1 MCSTL
6 AKFVNI
12 SKKNKTDMSKM
23 KPKMTNKA
31 LHRKIAFSFA
41 FFVLVI
47 VCMAGIVFIE
57 RKRLMEIEE
66 NTSAARK
73 THWDIY
79 YAHQY
84 ITRLAMLGE
93 TVAGWNCSD
102 YDDYHKTTLLV
113 DSILHEISKGNPS
126 CVPSEQIDSLRTLLH
141 TKELHMYLLMRAFHR
156 LSKSDSL
163 LITGLQT
170 INSHAIDGLVQT
182 GKSGL
187 FPMPQ
192 IMELKFLNED
202 LIRTQEKR
210 MFDFED
216 GSRRISQDNANI
228 NVRLL
233 NLIATLDSQI
243 RKEFQNKERNLDEM
257 RQTSMNLISIIIVTT
272 CLLLVLAYVLIQRDV
287 RQRIEIQ
294 KRLEESLKQNRM
306 LLSMREKVLLTVS
319 HDIRGPLNTITGSA
333 ELAQNTR
340 DKKKRNCYITNI
352 LDTSRHILKLVNN
365 LLDLSRLNQSKETP
379 NLVPFHLEELLQR
392 IVSFYSQE
400 TNKKG
405 LLFRYSFD
413 NLPTA
418 VLNDPDRIEQ
428 ILDNLISNAI
438 KFTPDGTVCLQASYH
453 HGILLLRVQDTGI
466 GMNQLTIRRV
476 FNPFEKAAPHISAEG
491 FGLGLSIVKGI
502 VNLLG
507 GKISVSSTEGIGSCF
522 EVSIPMSET
531 NLNKEIP
538 SPVRTF
544 SGILPKRVIA
554 IDDDPLQLAVM
565 KEMLERNGVDCITC
579 STAKDVVKAMREKD
593 YDLLLS
599 DIQMIGTSGF
609 ELLDLLRNSTVGN
622 SRTIPVVAM
631 TARGDRGNE
640 VFLKAGFAAC
650 IYKPF
655 SSSELISLIST
666 ITTSLPVERK
676 RIDFSAMLSEVSDKK
691 RLLDS
696 FISQSEKDKREL
708 DMALKLK
715 DRKKLREITHR
726 MQPMWELLQM
736 KELLS
741 AYRVLLRDSTT
752 NDDAIQKYTQQIIEY
767 TGVLIIEAENEIK
780 RLTNETENTDS

>member
-1 MCSTL
+1 
-6 AKFVNI
+6 
-12 SKKNKTDMSKM
+12 MSKM
-23 KPKMTNKA
+23 KPEMTNKA

-170 INSHAIDGLVQT
+170 INSHAIDGLVQN

-228 NVRLL
+228 NARLL
-233 NLIATLDSQI
+233 NLIATLDSQV
-243 RKEFQNKERNLDEM
+243 RKEFRNKERNLDEM

-340 DKKKRNCYITNI
+340 DRKKRNCYITNI

-392 IVSFYSQE
+392 IVSLYSQE

-453 HGILLLRVQDTGI
+453 QGILLLRVQDTGI

-579 STAKDVVKAMREKD
+579 SIAKDVVKAMREKD

-655 SSSELISLIST
+655 SSSELISLLST

-726 MQPMWELLQM
+726 MQPMWELLRM

-752 NDDAIQKYTQQIIEY
+752 NDDAIQKYTQQIIEC

>member
-1 MCSTL
+1 
-6 AKFVNI
+6 
-12 SKKNKTDMSKM
+12 M
-23 KPKMTNKA
+23 KPEMTNKA

-216 GSRRISQDNANI
+216 GSRRIRQDNANI

-428 ILDNLISNAI
+428 ILNNLISNAI

>member
-1 MCSTL
+1 
-6 AKFVNI
+6 
-12 SKKNKTDMSKM
+12 MSKM
-23 KPKMTNKA
+23 KPEMTNKA

-141 TKELHMYLLMRAFHR
+141 TKESHMYLLMRAFHR

-170 INSHAIDGLVQT
+170 INSHAIDGLVQN

-228 NVRLL
+228 NARLL
-233 NLIATLDSQI
+233 NLIATLDSQV
-243 RKEFQNKERNLDEM
+243 RKEFRNKERNLDEM

-340 DKKKRNCYITNI
+340 DRKKRNCYITNI
-352 LDTSRHILKLVNN
+352 LDTSRAILKLVNN

-392 IVSFYSQE
+392 IVSLYSQE

-531 NLNKEIP
+531 NLNEEIP

-554 IDDDPLQLAVM
+554 IDDDQLQLAVM

-655 SSSELISLIST
+655 SSSELISLLST

-691 RLLDS
+691 RQLDS

-708 DMALKLK
+708 DTALKLK
-715 DRKKLREITHR
+715 DRKKLQEITHR

-752 NDDAIQKYTQQIIEY
+752 NDDAIQKYTQQIIEC

>member
-1 MCSTL
+1 
-6 AKFVNI
+6 
-12 SKKNKTDMSKM
+12 M
-23 KPKMTNKA
+23 KPEMTNKA

-170 INSHAIDGLVQT
+170 INSHAIDGLVQN

-228 NVRLL
+228 NARLL
-233 NLIATLDSQI
+233 NLIATLDSQV
-243 RKEFQNKERNLDEM
+243 RKEFRNKERNLDEM
-257 RQTSMNLISIIIVTT
+257 RETSMNLISIIIVTT

-340 DKKKRNCYITNI
+340 DRKKRNCYITNI

-392 IVSFYSQE
+392 IVSLYSQE

-531 NLNKEIP
+531 NLNEEIP

-655 SSSELISLIST
+655 SSSELISLLST

-752 NDDAIQKYTQQIIEY
+752 NDDAIQKYTQQIIEC

>member
-1 MCSTL
+1 
-6 AKFVNI
+6 
-12 SKKNKTDMSKM
+12 M
-23 KPKMTNKA
+23 KPEMTNKA

-655 SSSELISLIST
+655 SSSELISMIST

>member
-1 MCSTL
+1 
-6 AKFVNI
+6 
-12 SKKNKTDMSKM
+12 M
-23 KPKMTNKA
+23 KPEMTNKA

-170 INSHAIDGLVQT
+170 INSHAIDGLVQN

-216 GSRRISQDNANI
+216 GSRRISQDNTNI
-228 NVRLL
+228 NARLL
-233 NLIATLDSQI
+233 NLIATLDSQV
-243 RKEFQNKERNLDEM
+243 RKEFRNKERNLDEM

-340 DKKKRNCYITNI
+340 NRKKRNCYITNI

-392 IVSFYSQE
+392 IVSLYSQE

-453 HGILLLRVQDTGI
+453 QGILLLRVQDTGI

-531 NLNKEIP
+531 NLNEEIP

-655 SSSELISLIST
+655 SSSELISLLST

-752 NDDAIQKYTQQIIEY
+752 NDDAIQKYTQQIIEC

>member
-1 MCSTL
+1 
-6 AKFVNI
+6 
-12 SKKNKTDMSKM
+12 MSKM
-23 KPKMTNKA
+23 KPEMTNKA

-170 INSHAIDGLVQT
+170 INSHAIDGLVQN

-228 NVRLL
+228 NARLL
-233 NLIATLDSQI
+233 NLIATLDSQV
-243 RKEFQNKERNLDEM
+243 RKEFRNKERNLDEM

-340 DKKKRNCYITNI
+340 DRKKRNCYITNI

-392 IVSFYSQE
+392 IVSLYSQE

-453 HGILLLRVQDTGI
+453 QGILLLRVQDTGI

-655 SSSELISLIST
+655 SSSELISLLST

-691 RLLDS
+691 RLLNS

-726 MQPMWELLQM
+726 MQPMWELLRM

-752 NDDAIQKYTQQIIEY
+752 NDDAIQKYTQQIIEC

>member
-1 MCSTL
+1 M
-6 AKFVNI
+6 
-12 SKKNKTDMSKM
+12 SKK
-23 KPKMTNKA
+23 KPEMTNKA

-66 NTSAARK
+66 NTSVARK

-170 INSHAIDGLVQT
+170 INSHAIDGLVQN

-228 NVRLL
+228 NARLL
-233 NLIATLDSQI
+233 NLIATLDSQV
-243 RKEFQNKERNLDEM
+243 RKEFRNKERNLDEM

-340 DKKKRNCYITNI
+340 DRKKRNCYITNI

-392 IVSFYSQE
+392 IVSLYSQE

-453 HGILLLRVQDTGI
+453 QGILLLRVQDTGI

-655 SSSELISLIST
+655 SSSELISLLST

-691 RLLDS
+691 RQLDS
-696 FISQSEKDKREL
+696 FISQSEMDKREL
-708 DMALKLK
+708 DTALKLK
-715 DRKKLREITHR
+715 DRKKLLEITHR

-752 NDDAIQKYTQQIIEY
+752 NDDAIQKYTQQIIEC

>member
-1 MCSTL
+1 
-6 AKFVNI
+6 
-12 SKKNKTDMSKM
+12 M
-23 KPKMTNKA
+23 KPEMTNKA

-141 TKELHMYLLMRAFHR
+141 TKELHMYLLMRAFHK

-170 INSHAIDGLVQT
+170 INSHAIDGLVQN

-228 NVRLL
+228 NARLL
-233 NLIATLDSQI
+233 NLIATLDSQV
-243 RKEFQNKERNLDEM
+243 RKEFRNKERNLDEM

-340 DKKKRNCYITNI
+340 DRKKRNCYITNI

-392 IVSFYSQE
+392 IVSLYSQE

-453 HGILLLRVQDTGI
+453 QGILLLRVQDTGI

-531 NLNKEIP
+531 NLNEEIP

-655 SSSELISLIST
+655 SSSELISLLST

-752 NDDAIQKYTQQIIEY
+752 NDDAIQKYTQQIIEC

>member
-1 MCSTL
+1 
-6 AKFVNI
+6 
-12 SKKNKTDMSKM
+12 
-23 KPKMTNKA
+23 
-31 LHRKIAFSFA
+31 
-41 FFVLVI
+41 
-47 VCMAGIVFIE
+47 
-57 RKRLMEIEE
+57 
-66 NTSAARK
+66 
-73 THWDIY
+73 
-79 YAHQY
+79 
-84 ITRLAMLGE
+84 
-93 TVAGWNCSD
+93 
-102 YDDYHKTTLLV
+102 
-113 DSILHEISKGNPS
+113 
-126 CVPSEQIDSLRTLLH
+126 
-141 TKELHMYLLMRAFHR
+141 
-156 LSKSDSL
+156 
-163 LITGLQT
+163 
-170 INSHAIDGLVQT
+170 
-182 GKSGL
+182 
-187 FPMPQ
+187 MP
-192 IMELKFLNED
+192 I
-202 LIRTQEKR
+202 
-210 MFDFED
+210 
-216 GSRRISQDNANI
+216 
-228 NVRLL
+228 
-233 NLIATLDSQI
+233 
-243 RKEFQNKERNLDEM
+243 
-257 RQTSMNLISIIIVTT
+257 
-272 CLLLVLAYVLIQRDV
+272 
-287 RQRIEIQ
+287 
-294 KRLEESLKQNRM
+294 
-306 LLSMREKVLLTVS
+306 
-319 HDIRGPLNTITGSA
+319 
-333 ELAQNTR
+333 
-340 DKKKRNCYITNI
+340 
-352 LDTSRHILKLVNN
+352 
-365 LLDLSRLNQSKETP
+365 
-379 NLVPFHLEELLQR
+379 
-392 IVSFYSQE
+392 
-400 TNKKG
+400 
-405 LLFRYSFD
+405 
-413 NLPTA
+413 A

-655 SSSELISLIST
+655 SSSELISLLST

-752 NDDAIQKYTQQIIEY
+752 NDDAIQKYTQQIIEC

>member
-1 MCSTL
+1 
-6 AKFVNI
+6 
-12 SKKNKTDMSKM
+12 M
-23 KPKMTNKA
+23 KPEMTNKA

-141 TKELHMYLLMRAFHR
+141 TKELHMYLLMRAFHK

-170 INSHAIDGLVQT
+170 INSHAIDGLVQN

-228 NVRLL
+228 NARLL
-233 NLIATLDSQI
+233 NLIATLDSQV
-243 RKEFQNKERNLDEM
+243 RKEFRNKERNLDEM

-340 DKKKRNCYITNI
+340 DRKKRNCYITNI

-392 IVSFYSQE
+392 IVSLYSQE

-655 SSSELISLIST
+655 SSSELISLLST

-726 MQPMWELLQM
+726 MQPMWELLRM

-752 NDDAIQKYTQQIIEY
+752 NDDAIQKYTQQIIEC

>member
-1 MCSTL
+1 
-6 AKFVNI
+6 
-12 SKKNKTDMSKM
+12 MSKM
-23 KPKMTNKA
+23 KPEMTNKA

-170 INSHAIDGLVQT
+170 INSHAIDGLVQN

-228 NVRLL
+228 NARLL
-233 NLIATLDSQI
+233 NLIATLDSQV
-243 RKEFQNKERNLDEM
+243 RKEFRNKERNLDEM

-340 DKKKRNCYITNI
+340 DRKKRNYYITNI

-392 IVSFYSQE
+392 IVSLYSQE

-655 SSSELISLIST
+655 SSSELISLLST

-752 NDDAIQKYTQQIIEY
+752 NDDAIQKYTQQIIEC

>member
-1 MCSTL
+1 
-6 AKFVNI
+6 
-12 SKKNKTDMSKM
+12 M
-23 KPKMTNKA
+23 KPEMTNKA

-170 INSHAIDGLVQT
+170 INSHAIDGLVQN

-228 NVRLL
+228 NARLL
-233 NLIATLDSQI
+233 NLIATLDSQV
-243 RKEFQNKERNLDEM
+243 RKEFRNKERNLDEM

-340 DKKKRNCYITNI
+340 DRKKRNCYITNI

-392 IVSFYSQE
+392 IVSLYSQE

-453 HGILLLRVQDTGI
+453 QGILLLRVQDTGI

-579 STAKDVVKAMREKD
+579 SIAKDVVKAMREKD

-655 SSSELISLIST
+655 SSSELISLLST

-726 MQPMWELLQM
+726 MQPMWELLRM

-752 NDDAIQKYTQQIIEY
+752 NDDAIQKYTQQIIEC

>member
-1 MCSTL
+1 
-6 AKFVNI
+6 
-12 SKKNKTDMSKM
+12 MSKM
-23 KPKMTNKA
+23 KPEMTNKA

-170 INSHAIDGLVQT
+170 INSHAIDGLVQN

-340 DKKKRNCYITNI
+340 DRKKRNCYITNI

-428 ILDNLISNAI
+428 VLDNLISNAI

-453 HGILLLRVQDTGI
+453 QGILLLRVQDTGI

-655 SSSELISLIST
+655 SSSELISLLST

-691 RLLDS
+691 RQLDS
-696 FISQSEKDKREL
+696 FISQSEMDKREL
-708 DMALKLK
+708 DTALKLK
-715 DRKKLREITHR
+715 DRKKLLEITHR

-752 NDDAIQKYTQQIIEY
+752 NDDAIQKYTQQIIEC

>member
-1 MCSTL
+1 
-6 AKFVNI
+6 
-12 SKKNKTDMSKM
+12 M
-23 KPKMTNKA
+23 KPEMTNKA

-507 GKISVSSTEGIGSCF
+507 GKISVSFSEGIGSCF

>member
-1 MCSTL
+1 
-6 AKFVNI
+6 
-12 SKKNKTDMSKM
+12 MSKM
-23 KPKMTNKA
+23 KPEMTNKA

-170 INSHAIDGLVQT
+170 INSHAIDGLVQN

-228 NVRLL
+228 NTRLL
-233 NLIATLDSQI
+233 NLIATLDSQV
-243 RKEFQNKERNLDEM
+243 RKEFRNKERNLDEM

-340 DKKKRNCYITNI
+340 DRKKRNCYITNI

-392 IVSFYSQE
+392 IVSLYSQE

-453 HGILLLRVQDTGI
+453 QGILLLRVQDTGI

-631 TARGDRGNE
+631 TARGDRENE

-655 SSSELISLIST
+655 SSSELISLLST

-726 MQPMWELLQM
+726 MQPMWELLRM

-752 NDDAIQKYTQQIIEY
+752 NDDAIQKYTQQIIEC

>member
-1 MCSTL
+1 ML
-6 AKFVNI
+6 
-12 SKKNKTDMSKM
+12 KM
-23 KPKMTNKA
+23 KPEMTNKA

-141 TKELHMYLLMRAFHR
+141 TKELHMYLLMRAFHK

-170 INSHAIDGLVQT
+170 INSHAIDGLVQN

-228 NVRLL
+228 NARLL
-233 NLIATLDSQI
+233 NLIATLDSQV
-243 RKEFQNKERNLDEM
+243 RKEFRNKERNLDEM

-340 DKKKRNCYITNI
+340 DRKKRNCYITNI

-392 IVSFYSQE
+392 IVSLYSQE

-531 NLNKEIP
+531 NLNEEIP
-538 SPVRTF
+538 SPIRTF

-609 ELLDLLRNSTVGN
+609 ELLVLLRNSTVGN

-655 SSSELISLIST
+655 SSSELISLLST

-726 MQPMWELLQM
+726 MQPMWELLRM

-752 NDDAIQKYTQQIIEY
+752 NDDVIQKYTQQIIEC

>member
-1 MCSTL
+1 
-6 AKFVNI
+6 
-12 SKKNKTDMSKM
+12 MSKM
-23 KPKMTNKA
+23 KPEMTNKA

-170 INSHAIDGLVQT
+170 INSHAIDGLVQN

-228 NVRLL
+228 NARLL
-233 NLIATLDSQI
+233 NLIATLDSQV
-243 RKEFQNKERNLDEM
+243 RKEFRNKERNLDEM

-340 DKKKRNCYITNI
+340 DRKKRNCYITNI
-352 LDTSRHILKLVNN
+352 HDTSRHILKLVNY

-392 IVSFYSQE
+392 IVSLYSQE

-453 HGILLLRVQDTGI
+453 QGILLLRVQDTGI

-655 SSSELISLIST
+655 SSSELISLLST

-726 MQPMWELLQM
+726 MQPMWELLRM

-741 AYRVLLRDSTT
+741 AYRVLLKDSTT
-752 NDDAIQKYTQQIIEY
+752 NDDAIQKYTQQIIEC

>member
-1 MCSTL
+1 
-6 AKFVNI
+6 
-12 SKKNKTDMSKM
+12 M
-23 KPKMTNKA
+23 KPEMTNKA

-170 INSHAIDGLVQT
+170 INSHAIDGLVQN

-228 NVRLL
+228 NARLL
-233 NLIATLDSQI
+233 NLIATLDSQV
-243 RKEFQNKERNLDEM
+243 RKEFRNKERNLDEM

-340 DKKKRNCYITNI
+340 DRKKRNCYITNI

-392 IVSFYSQE
+392 IVSLYSQE

-531 NLNKEIP
+531 NLNEEIP

-655 SSSELISLIST
+655 SSSELISLLST

-676 RIDFSAMLSEVSDKK
+676 RIDFSAMLSEGSDKK

-726 MQPMWELLQM
+726 MQPMWELLRM

-752 NDDAIQKYTQQIIEY
+752 NDDAIQKYTQQIIEC

>member
-1 MCSTL
+1 M
-6 AKFVNI
+6 
-12 SKKNKTDMSKM
+12 SKK
-23 KPKMTNKA
+23 KPEMTNKA

-66 NTSAARK
+66 NTSVARK

-170 INSHAIDGLVQT
+170 INSHAIDGLVQN

-228 NVRLL
+228 NARLL
-233 NLIATLDSQI
+233 NLIATLDSQV
-243 RKEFQNKERNLDEM
+243 RKEFRNKERNLDEM

-340 DKKKRNCYITNI
+340 DRKKRNCYITNI

-392 IVSFYSQE
+392 IVSLYSQE

-428 ILDNLISNAI
+428 VLDNLISNAI

-453 HGILLLRVQDTGI
+453 QGILLLRVQDTGI

-579 STAKDVVKAMREKD
+579 STAKDVVKAMWEKD

-655 SSSELISLIST
+655 SSSELISLLST

-691 RLLDS
+691 RQLDS

-708 DMALKLK
+708 DTALKLK
-715 DRKKLREITHR
+715 DRKKLQEITHR

-736 KELLS
+736 KELLF

-752 NDDAIQKYTQQIIEY
+752 NDDAIQKYTQQIIEC

>member
-1 MCSTL
+1 
-6 AKFVNI
+6 
-12 SKKNKTDMSKM
+12 MSKM
-23 KPKMTNKA
+23 KPEMTNKA

-170 INSHAIDGLVQT
+170 INSHAIDGLVQN

-228 NVRLL
+228 NARLL
-233 NLIATLDSQI
+233 NLIATLDSQV
-243 RKEFQNKERNLDEM
+243 RKEFRNKERNLDEM

-340 DKKKRNCYITNI
+340 DRKKRNCYITNI

-392 IVSFYSQE
+392 IVSLYSQE
-400 TNKKG
+400 TSKKG

-531 NLNKEIP
+531 NLNEEIP

-655 SSSELISLIST
+655 SSSELISLLST

-726 MQPMWELLQM
+726 MQPMWELLRM

-752 NDDAIQKYTQQIIEY
+752 NDDAIQKYTQQIIEC

>member
-1 MCSTL
+1 M
-6 AKFVNI
+6 
-12 SKKNKTDMSKM
+12 
-23 KPKMTNKA
+23 
-31 LHRKIAFSFA
+31 HRKIAFSFA

-170 INSHAIDGLVQT
+170 INSHAIDGLVQN

-228 NVRLL
+228 NARLL
-233 NLIATLDSQI
+233 NLIATLDSQV
-243 RKEFQNKERNLDEM
+243 RKEFRNKERNLDEM

-340 DKKKRNCYITNI
+340 DRKKRNCYITNI

-392 IVSFYSQE
+392 IVSLYSQE

-428 ILDNLISNAI
+428 VLDNLISNAI

-453 HGILLLRVQDTGI
+453 QGILLLRVQDTGI

-655 SSSELISLIST
+655 SSSELISLLST

-691 RLLDS
+691 RQLDS
-696 FISQSEKDKREL
+696 FISQSEMDKREL
-708 DMALKLK
+708 DTALKLK
-715 DRKKLREITHR
+715 DRKKLLEITHR

-752 NDDAIQKYTQQIIEY
+752 NDDAIQKYTQQIIEC

>member
-1 MCSTL
+1 
-6 AKFVNI
+6 
-12 SKKNKTDMSKM
+12 MSKM
-23 KPKMTNKA
+23 KPEMTNKA

-170 INSHAIDGLVQT
+170 INSHAIDGLVQN

-228 NVRLL
+228 NARLL
-233 NLIATLDSQI
+233 NLIATLDSQV
-243 RKEFQNKERNLDEM
+243 RKEFRNKERNLDEM

-294 KRLEESLKQNRM
+294 KRFEESLKQNRM

-340 DKKKRNCYITNI
+340 DRKKRNCYITNI

-392 IVSFYSQE
+392 IVSLYSQE

-453 HGILLLRVQDTGI
+453 QGILLLRVQDTGI

-655 SSSELISLIST
+655 SSSELISLLST

-726 MQPMWELLQM
+726 MQPMWELLRM

-752 NDDAIQKYTQQIIEY
+752 NDDAIQKYTQQIIEC

>member
-1 MCSTL
+1 
-6 AKFVNI
+6 
-12 SKKNKTDMSKM
+12 MSKM
-23 KPKMTNKA
+23 KPEMTNKA

-170 INSHAIDGLVQT
+170 INSYAIDGLVQN

-216 GSRRISQDNANI
+216 GSRRISQDNTNI
-228 NVRLL
+228 NTRLL
-233 NLIATLDSQI
+233 NLIATLDSQV
-243 RKEFQNKERNLDEM
+243 RKEFRNKERNLDEM

-340 DKKKRNCYITNI
+340 NRKKRNCYITNI

-392 IVSFYSQE
+392 IVSLYSQE

-453 HGILLLRVQDTGI
+453 QGILLLRVQDTGI

-655 SSSELISLIST
+655 SSSELISLLST

-752 NDDAIQKYTQQIIEY
+752 NDDAIQKYTQQIIEC

>member
-1 MCSTL
+1 
-6 AKFVNI
+6 
-12 SKKNKTDMSKM
+12 MSKM
-23 KPKMTNKA
+23 KPEMTNKA
-31 LHRKIAFSFA
+31 LHKKIAFSFA

-170 INSHAIDGLVQT
+170 INSHAIDGLVQN

-228 NVRLL
+228 NARLL
-233 NLIATLDSQI
+233 NLIATLDSQV
-243 RKEFQNKERNLDEM
+243 RKEFRNKERNLDEM

-340 DKKKRNCYITNI
+340 DRKKRNCYITNI

-392 IVSFYSQE
+392 IVSLYSQE

>member
-1 MCSTL
+1 
-6 AKFVNI
+6 
-12 SKKNKTDMSKM
+12 MSKM
-23 KPKMTNKA
+23 KPEMTNKA

-170 INSHAIDGLVQT
+170 INSHAIDGLVQN

-228 NVRLL
+228 NARLL
-233 NLIATLDSQI
+233 NLIATLDSQV
-243 RKEFQNKERNLDEM
+243 RKEFRNKERNLDEM

-340 DKKKRNCYITNI
+340 NRKKRNCYITNI

-392 IVSFYSQE
+392 IVSLYSQE

-428 ILDNLISNAI
+428 VLDNLISNAI

-453 HGILLLRVQDTGI
+453 QGILLLRVQDTGI

-655 SSSELISLIST
+655 SSSELISLLST

-726 MQPMWELLQM
+726 MQPMWELLRM

-752 NDDAIQKYTQQIIEY
+752 NDDAIQKYTQQIIEC

>member
-1 MCSTL
+1 
-6 AKFVNI
+6 
-12 SKKNKTDMSKM
+12 MSKM
-23 KPKMTNKA
+23 KPEMTNKA

-141 TKELHMYLLMRAFHR
+141 TKELHMYLLMRSFHK

-170 INSHAIDGLVQT
+170 INSHAIDGLVQN

-228 NVRLL
+228 NAQLL
-233 NLIATLDSQI
+233 NLIATLDSQV
-243 RKEFQNKERNLDEM
+243 RKEFRNKERNLDEM

-340 DKKKRNCYITNI
+340 DRKKRNCYITNI

-392 IVSFYSQE
+392 IVSLYSQE

-428 ILDNLISNAI
+428 VLDNLISNAI

-453 HGILLLRVQDTGI
+453 QGILLLRVQDTGI

-655 SSSELISLIST
+655 SSSELISLLST

-752 NDDAIQKYTQQIIEY
+752 NDDAIQKYTQQIIEC

>member
-1 MCSTL
+1 
-6 AKFVNI
+6 
-12 SKKNKTDMSKM
+12 MSKM
-23 KPKMTNKA
+23 KPEMTNKA

-141 TKELHMYLLMRAFHR
+141 TKELHMYLLMRAFHK

-170 INSHAIDGLVQT
+170 INSHAIDGLVQN

-228 NVRLL
+228 NARLL
-233 NLIATLDSQI
+233 NLIATLDSQV
-243 RKEFQNKERNLDEM
+243 RKEFRNKERNLDEM

-340 DKKKRNCYITNI
+340 DRKKRNCYITNI

-379 NLVPFHLEELLQR
+379 NLE
-392 IVSFYSQE
+392 
-400 TNKKG
+400 
-405 LLFRYSFD
+405 D
-413 NLPTA
+413 
-418 VLNDPDRIEQ
+418 
-428 ILDNLISNAI
+428 
-438 KFTPDGTVCLQASYH
+438 
-453 HGILLLRVQDTGI
+453 
-466 GMNQLTIRRV
+466 
-476 FNPFEKAAPHISAEG
+476 
-491 FGLGLSIVKGI
+491 
-502 VNLLG
+502 VN
-507 GKISVSSTEGIGSCF
+507 
-522 EVSIPMSET
+522 
-531 NLNKEIP
+531 
-538 SPVRTF
+538 
-544 SGILPKRVIA
+544 
-554 IDDDPLQLAVM
+554 
-565 KEMLERNGVDCITC
+565 
-579 STAKDVVKAMREKD
+579 
-593 YDLLLS
+593 
-599 DIQMIGTSGF
+599 
-609 ELLDLLRNSTVGN
+609 
-622 SRTIPVVAM
+622 
-631 TARGDRGNE
+631 
-640 VFLKAGFAAC
+640 
-650 IYKPF
+650 
-655 SSSELISLIST
+655 
-666 ITTSLPVERK
+666 
-676 RIDFSAMLSEVSDKK
+676 
-691 RLLDS
+691 
-696 FISQSEKDKREL
+696 
-708 DMALKLK
+708 
-715 DRKKLREITHR
+715 
-726 MQPMWELLQM
+726 
-736 KELLS
+736 
-741 AYRVLLRDSTT
+741 
-752 NDDAIQKYTQQIIEY
+752 
-767 TGVLIIEAENEIK
+767 
-780 RLTNETENTDS
+780 

>member
-1 MCSTL
+1 
-6 AKFVNI
+6 
-12 SKKNKTDMSKM
+12 MSKM
-23 KPKMTNKA
+23 KPEMTNKA

-170 INSHAIDGLVQT
+170 INSYAIDGLVQN

-216 GSRRISQDNANI
+216 GSRRISQDNTNI
-228 NVRLL
+228 NTRLL
-233 NLIATLDSQI
+233 NLIATLDSQV
-243 RKEFQNKERNLDEM
+243 RKEFRNKERNLDEM

-340 DKKKRNCYITNI
+340 NRKKRNCYITNI

-392 IVSFYSQE
+392 IVSLYSQE

-453 HGILLLRVQDTGI
+453 QGILLLRVQDTGI

-531 NLNKEIP
+531 NLNEEIP

-655 SSSELISLIST
+655 SSSELISLLST

-752 NDDAIQKYTQQIIEY
+752 NDDAIQKYTQQIIEC

>member
-1 MCSTL
+1 
-6 AKFVNI
+6 
-12 SKKNKTDMSKM
+12 M
-23 KPKMTNKA
+23 KPEMTNKA

-170 INSHAIDGLVQT
+170 INSHAIDGLVQN

-228 NVRLL
+228 NARLL
-233 NLIATLDSQI
+233 NLIATLDSQV
-243 RKEFQNKERNLDEM
+243 RKEFRNKERNLDEM

-340 DKKKRNCYITNI
+340 DRKKRNCYITNI

-392 IVSFYSQE
+392 IVSLYSQE

-428 ILDNLISNAI
+428 VLDNLISNAI

-453 HGILLLRVQDTGI
+453 QGILLLRVQDTGI

-655 SSSELISLIST
+655 SSSELISLLST

-691 RLLDS
+691 RQLDS
-696 FISQSEKDKREL
+696 FISQSEMDKREL
-708 DMALKLK
+708 DTALKLK
-715 DRKKLREITHR
+715 DRKKLLEITHR

-752 NDDAIQKYTQQIIEY
+752 NDDAIQKYTQQIIEC

>member
-1 MCSTL
+1 
-6 AKFVNI
+6 
-12 SKKNKTDMSKM
+12 M
-23 KPKMTNKA
+23 KPEMTNKA

-170 INSHAIDGLVQT
+170 INSHAIDGLVQN

-210 MFDFED
+210 WYDFED

-228 NVRLL
+228 NARLL
-233 NLIATLDSQI
+233 NLIATLDSQV
-243 RKEFQNKERNLDEM
+243 RKEFRNKERNLDEM

-340 DKKKRNCYITNI
+340 DRKKRNCYITNI

-392 IVSFYSQE
+392 IVSLYSQE

-531 NLNKEIP
+531 NLNEEIP

-655 SSSELISLIST
+655 SSSELISLLST

-726 MQPMWELLQM
+726 MQPMWELLRM

-752 NDDAIQKYTQQIIEY
+752 NDDAIQKYTQQIIEC

>member
-1 MCSTL
+1 
-6 AKFVNI
+6 
-12 SKKNKTDMSKM
+12 MSKM
-23 KPKMTNKA
+23 KPEMTNKA

-170 INSHAIDGLVQT
+170 INSHAIDGLVQN

-228 NVRLL
+228 NARLL
-233 NLIATLDSQI
+233 NLIATLDSQV
-243 RKEFQNKERNLDEM
+243 RKEFRNKERNLDEM

-340 DKKKRNCYITNI
+340 DRKKRNCYITNI

-392 IVSFYSQE
+392 IVSLYSQE

-453 HGILLLRVQDTGI
+453 QGILLLRVQDTGI

-655 SSSELISLIST
+655 SSSELISLLST

-715 DRKKLREITHR
+715 DRKKIREITHR
-726 MQPMWELLQM
+726 MQPMWELLRM

-752 NDDAIQKYTQQIIEY
+752 NDDAIQKYTQQIIEC

>member
-1 MCSTL
+1 
-6 AKFVNI
+6 
-12 SKKNKTDMSKM
+12 M
-23 KPKMTNKA
+23 KPEMTNKA

-66 NTSAARK
+66 NTSVARK

-170 INSHAIDGLVQT
+170 INSHAIDGLVQN

-228 NVRLL
+228 NARLL
-233 NLIATLDSQI
+233 NLIATLDSQV
-243 RKEFQNKERNLDEM
+243 RKEFRNKERNLDEM

-340 DKKKRNCYITNI
+340 DRKKRNCYITNI

-392 IVSFYSQE
+392 IVSLYSQE

-453 HGILLLRVQDTGI
+453 QGILLLRVQDTGI

-655 SSSELISLIST
+655 SSSELISLLST

-715 DRKKLREITHR
+715 DRKKIREITHR
-726 MQPMWELLQM
+726 MQPMWELLRM

-752 NDDAIQKYTQQIIEY
+752 NDDAIQKYTQQIIEC

>member
-1 MCSTL
+1 
-6 AKFVNI
+6 
-12 SKKNKTDMSKM
+12 MSKM
-23 KPKMTNKA
+23 KPEMTNKA

-170 INSHAIDGLVQT
+170 INSHAIDGLVQN

-228 NVRLL
+228 NARLL
-233 NLIATLDSQI
+233 NLIATLDSQV
-243 RKEFQNKERNLDEM
+243 RKEFRNKERNLDEM

-340 DKKKRNCYITNI
+340 DRKKRNCYITNI

-392 IVSFYSQE
+392 IVSLYSQE

-453 HGILLLRVQDTGI
+453 QGILLLRVQDTGI

-531 NLNKEIP
+531 NLNEEIP

-565 KEMLERNGVDCITC
+565 KEILERNGVDCITC
-579 STAKDVVKAMREKD
+579 STAKGVVKAMREKD

-655 SSSELISLIST
+655 SSSELISLLST

-752 NDDAIQKYTQQIIEY
+752 NDDAIQKYTQQIIEC

>member
-1 MCSTL
+1 
-6 AKFVNI
+6 
-12 SKKNKTDMSKM
+12 M
-23 KPKMTNKA
+23 KPEMTNKA

-170 INSHAIDGLVQT
+170 INSHAIDGLVQN

-228 NVRLL
+228 NARLL
-233 NLIATLDSQI
+233 NLIATLDSQV
-243 RKEFQNKERNLDEM
+243 RKEFRNKERNLDEM

-340 DKKKRNCYITNI
+340 DRKKRNCYITNI

-392 IVSFYSQE
+392 IVLLYSQE

-453 HGILLLRVQDTGI
+453 QGILLLRVQDTGI

-531 NLNKEIP
+531 NLNEEIP

-655 SSSELISLIST
+655 SSSELISLLST

-726 MQPMWELLQM
+726 MQPMWELLRM

-752 NDDAIQKYTQQIIEY
+752 NDDAIQKYTQQIIEC

>member
-1 MCSTL
+1 
-6 AKFVNI
+6 
-12 SKKNKTDMSKM
+12 MSKM
-23 KPKMTNKA
+23 KMKPEMTNKA

-141 TKELHMYLLMRAFHR
+141 TKELHMYLLMRAFHK

-170 INSHAIDGLVQT
+170 INSHAIDGLVQN

-228 NVRLL
+228 NARLL
-233 NLIATLDSQI
+233 NLIATLDSQV
-243 RKEFQNKERNLDEM
+243 RKEFRNKERNLDEM

-340 DKKKRNCYITNI
+340 DRKKRNCYITNI

-392 IVSFYSQE
+392 IVSLYSQE

-453 HGILLLRVQDTGI
+453 QGILLLRVQDTGI

-655 SSSELISLIST
+655 SSSELISLLST

-752 NDDAIQKYTQQIIEY
+752 NDDAIQKYTQQIIEC

>member
-1 MCSTL
+1 
-6 AKFVNI
+6 
-12 SKKNKTDMSKM
+12 M
-23 KPKMTNKA
+23 KPEMTNKA

-170 INSHAIDGLVQT
+170 INSHAIDGLVQN

-202 LIRTQEKR
+202 LIRTQKKR

-228 NVRLL
+228 NARLL
-233 NLIATLDSQI
+233 NLIATLDSQV
-243 RKEFQNKERNLDEM
+243 RKEFRNKERNLDEM

-340 DKKKRNCYITNI
+340 DRKKRNCYITNI

-392 IVSFYSQE
+392 IVSLYSQE

-476 FNPFEKAAPHISAEG
+476 FNPFERAAPHISAEG

-531 NLNKEIP
+531 NLNEEIP

-655 SSSELISLIST
+655 SSSELISLLST

-726 MQPMWELLQM
+726 MQPMWELLRM

-752 NDDAIQKYTQQIIEY
+752 NDDAIQKYTQQIIEC

>member
-1 MCSTL
+1 
-6 AKFVNI
+6 
-12 SKKNKTDMSKM
+12 M
-23 KPKMTNKA
+23 KPEMTNKA

-170 INSHAIDGLVQT
+170 INSYAIDGLVQN

-228 NVRLL
+228 NARLL
-233 NLIATLDSQI
+233 NLIATLDSQV
-243 RKEFQNKERNLDEM
+243 RKEFRNKERNLDEM

-340 DKKKRNCYITNI
+340 NRKKRNCYITNI

-392 IVSFYSQE
+392 IVSLYSQE

-453 HGILLLRVQDTGI
+453 QGILLLRVQDTGI

-531 NLNKEIP
+531 NLNEEIP

-655 SSSELISLIST
+655 SSSELISLLST

-726 MQPMWELLQM
+726 MQPMWELLRM

-752 NDDAIQKYTQQIIEY
+752 NDDAIQKYTQQIIEC

>member
-1 MCSTL
+1 
-6 AKFVNI
+6 
-12 SKKNKTDMSKM
+12 MSKM
-23 KPKMTNKA
+23 KPEMTNKA

-170 INSHAIDGLVQT
+170 INSHAIDGLVQN

-216 GSRRISQDNANI
+216 GSRRISQDNTNI
-228 NVRLL
+228 NARLL
-233 NLIATLDSQI
+233 NLIATLDSQV
-243 RKEFQNKERNLDEM
+243 RKEFRNKERNLDEM

-340 DKKKRNCYITNI
+340 NRKKRNCYITNI

-392 IVSFYSQE
+392 IVSLYSQE

-453 HGILLLRVQDTGI
+453 QGILLLRVQDTGI

-531 NLNKEIP
+531 NLNEEIP

-640 VFLKAGFAAC
+640 VFLKAEFAAC

-655 SSSELISLIST
+655 SSSELISLLST

-726 MQPMWELLQM
+726 MQPMWELLRM

-752 NDDAIQKYTQQIIEY
+752 NDDAIQKYTQQIIEC